1 MEEKVYTD
9 YIFTDPADR
18 EFRGEFKD
26 GFKAEKIPE
35 GLCSITIRDHDI
47 GRTLYKLDVQ
57 TYKLVGSGEIA
68 LPIQDML
75 FKVLWLDGRP
85 EERARMILD
94 IETSKK
100 FEA

>member
-1 MEEKVYTD
+1 MGKKVYTD

-26 GFKAEKIPE
+26 GFN
-35 GLCSITIRDHDI
+35 
-47 GRTLYKLDVQ
+47 VQ
-57 TYKLVGSGEIA
+57 TYKLVGSGEVA

-85 EERARMILD
+85 EERARIMILD
-94 IETSKK
+94 IETGKK